1 MKKRALE
8 PSNHTYSS
16 LLNACSNA
24 GPPAKEYLL
33 KIQEEMERR
42 NVTLN
47 GIATNAH
54 LSAMASCRL
63 HEEAFETY
71 EKMSSQRLNPDL
83 QTFGTLLQAASKDER
98 NGLERAQRVWLDLAT
113 QDDVAPDT
121 LCYNQLLLCM
131 REAGI
136 PSSMRKPLPK
146 AKGEGEN
153 EPRTRKVVSS
163 PPRGVLAA
171 NAKEVA
177 TFVLPPSGHEIRLCL
192 GRWGERW
199 LTREDTLGLLEAMKK
214 ASLSPDVVTFNL
226 LIGLALDTEC
236 VLKAMEEANIPPDR
250 KFWIAT
256 IRSLALRGD
265 LKGARVSCALCIFQ
279 LIGQWNSFSL
289 PYTLRWSIPSLP
301 PPKKATESFGIKCLQ
316 IKQII
321 PRL

>member
-1 MKKRALE
+1 MSLEVDSIRFVICMGEEGVWFVMELFLFVLRQMKKRALE

-71 EKMSSQRLNPDL
+71 EKMSSQHLSPDL
-83 QTFGTLLQAASKDER
+83 HTFGTLLQAASKDVR
-98 NGLERAQRVWLDLAT
+98 GGLEKAQRVWSEMT
-113 QDDVAPDT
+113 TRDDITPDA
-121 LCYNQLLLCM
+121 LCYNLLLLCM

-136 PSSMRKPLPK
+136 PSSMRKPLPEA
-146 AKGEGEN
+146 AKEEGEK

-171 NAKEVA
+171 DAKEIA
-177 TFVLPPSGHEIRLCL
+177 TFALPSGHKIHLCL
-192 GRWGERW
+192 GKWGERW
-199 LTREDTLGLLEAMKK
+199 LTGEDTLGLLGAMKK
-214 ASLSPDVVTFNL
+214 AGLSPDVRTFNL
-226 LIGLALDTEC
+226 LIGLAQDTEC
-236 VLKAMEEANIPPDR
+236 VLKAMEEAKIPPDR

-265 LKGARVSCALCIFQ
+265 IQGAKV
-279 LIGQWNSFSL
+279 G
-289 PYTLRWSIPSLP
+289 
-301 PPKKATESFGIKCLQ
+301 
-316 IKQII
+316 
-321 PRL
+321 